1 MTSENRILWE
11 RINAFAEVALKDIDP
26 QKTQVSVQL
35 DALRPVLEE
44 IAAEKGVSLEDMFIL
59 YMDMASEA
67 GVEAEAK
74 FQEDMESN
82 GNSFAGRAKPRQRQQ
97 PRGACRDFFAI

>member
-59 YMDMASEA
+59 YMDMASDCSRFPLPVILCLFPCMLP
-67 GVEAEAK
+67 G
-74 FQEDMESN
+74 
-82 GNSFAGRAKPRQRQQ
+82 
-97 PRGACRDFFAI
+97 

>member
-1 MTSENRILWE
+1 MTAENKAVWE

-44 IAAEKGVSLEDMFIL
+44 ISREKGISLEDMFIL
-59 YMDMASEA
+59 YMDLASEA

-74 FQEDMESN
+74 FQEEMNEG
-82 GNSFAGRAKPRQRQQ
+82 GNHFSQMANRLQ
-97 PRGACRDFFAI
+97 

>member
-1 MTSENRILWE
+1 MTEENKAVWE

-26 QKTQVSVQL
+26 QKTHVSVQL

-44 IAAEKGVSLEDMFIL
+44 ISKEKGISLEDMFIL
-59 YMDMASEA
+59 YMDLASEA

-74 FQEDMESN
+74 FQEEMNEG
-82 GNSFAGRAKPRQRQQ
+82 GNHFSQMANRLQ
-97 PRGACRDFFAI
+97 